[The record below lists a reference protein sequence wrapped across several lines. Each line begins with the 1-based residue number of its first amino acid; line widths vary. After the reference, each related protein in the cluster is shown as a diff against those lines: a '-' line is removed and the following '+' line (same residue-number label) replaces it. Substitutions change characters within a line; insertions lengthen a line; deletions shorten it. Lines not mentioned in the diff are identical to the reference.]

1 MQVPSAEPH
10 NWSNFLA
17 TLQASQQ
24 PVVHD
29 WAISEPA
36 DHDWAGTVYWN
47 GVWDKALETEAK
59 VRQEKQQAA
68 ERHEAPGPAEPA
80 APPATGMD
88 A

>member
-10 NWSNFLA
+10 NWSNFLS

-29 WAISEPA
+29 WASSEPA
-36 DHDWAGTVYWN
+36 DRDWAGTVYWN
-47 GVWDKALETEAK
+47 GVWDKSLATEAK
-59 VRQEKQQAA
+59 VKQEKQQAA
-68 ERHEAPGPAEPA
+68 ERQEASGPAEPA
-80 APPATGMD
+80 AAPATGMD